1 MSIVSQNLAEAIK
14 LIEENISVTPN
25 TLRYEQDI
33 QIWLDRFQQ
42 LKQTV
47 EQIDDDWE
55 DQLETEDQQEEA

>member
-1 MSIVSQNLAEAIK
+1 
-14 LIEENISVTPN
+14 
-25 TLRYEQDI
+25 EQDI